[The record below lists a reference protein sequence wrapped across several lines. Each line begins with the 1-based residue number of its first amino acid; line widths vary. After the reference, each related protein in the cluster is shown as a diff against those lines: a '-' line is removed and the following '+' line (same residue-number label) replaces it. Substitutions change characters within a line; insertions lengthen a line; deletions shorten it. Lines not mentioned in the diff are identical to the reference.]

1 MGAPLLRLL
10 RLAGVVARTTG
21 QRALYA
27 ALPLYFLVGI
37 ASTILF
43 GGQGMDAKTLT
54 IPALASFPLR
64 LGLLVGWALSTLPVA
79 RRVVADA
86 RVDLLR
92 ALPVPRS
99 WLLGLNGAMLGIVQ
113 LGWAVLWV
121 RGSGWL
127 AGAEALVAV
136 LALQCSVILGAH
148 VRILE
153 GVGLAAVAAGWWLA
167 PSAASLAV
175 LAPAFVL
182 THHAAWR
189 RAPEANSAGR
199 HHVLGGS
206 APLALASALAV
217 AAWRDNASAAAR
229 AAAMLLF
236 AGLATRLGLRNAAW
250 GFDSLLRWAAA
261 LWGAACLLGAVTL
274 ARPVLRAEAEL
285 GWVLDVCA
293 ASSRLRAGVSLALAL
308 LVFGGTGCVFSL
320 SLFPALHG
328 AHEMIALTLQ
338 LGLGGAAWASLAVA
352 SVRAG
357 TRGGGEDSRRQL
369 AWLLALYLPL
379 TLLLIYH
386 PSLMLLILI
395 GVAAL
400 ASRHAARLP
409 TPASAARGP

>member
-10 RLAGVVARTTG
+10 RLAGVLARTTG
-21 QRALYA
+21 RRALYA

-43 GGQGMDAKTLT
+43 AGQGMDAATVT
-54 IPALASFPLR
+54 TPALASFPLR
-64 LGLLVGWALSTLPVA
+64 LGLLVAWALVTLPVA

-92 ALPVPRS
+92 VLPVPQS
-99 WLLGLNGAMLGIVQ
+99 WLLAINAALLAIVQ
-113 LGWAVLWV
+113 LGWGVLWM

-127 AGAEALVAV
+127 AGAEALAAV

-148 VRILE
+148 TRTCE
-153 GVGLAAVAAGWWLA
+153 GLGLAAVAAGWWLA
-167 PSAASLAV
+167 PAAASLAI
-175 LAPAFVL
+175 LAPAFAL
-182 THHAAWR
+182 THRAAWR
-189 RAPEANSAGR
+189 RAPEASAAGR
-199 HHVLGGS
+199 HRVLGGS
-206 APLALASALAV
+206 APRALASALAV
-217 AAWRDNASAAAR
+217 AALRDNASAAAR
-229 AAAMLLF
+229 AASLLLL
-236 AGLATRLGLRNAAW
+236 AVLATRLGLRNAAW

-274 ARPVLRAEAEL
+274 ARPLLRAEAEL

-308 LVFGGTGCVFSL
+308 LVFGGAGLIFSL
-320 SLFPALHG
+320 SLSPVLHG
-328 AHEMIALTLQ
+328 AAELVALTAQ
-338 LGLGGAAWASLAVA
+338 LGLGGAAWAALAVA

-357 TRGGGEDSRRQL
+357 TRGSGEDSRRQL

-379 TLLLIYH
+379 TLLLVFH
-386 PSLMLLILI
+386 PPVMLLTLL

-400 ASRHAARLP
+400 ASRHAARVP